1 MTEKELEYYEKIFIE
16 IWDNN
21 LLEKGLLM
29 DMCQLLTFLKSE
41 TDDDNGITKT
51 YYIIGKRVFVIEDD
65 DFQGN
70 AEIYEEWYRYSEM

>member
-1 MTEKELEYYEKIFIE
+1 
-16 IWDNN
+16 
-21 LLEKGLLM
+21 M

-70 AEIYEEWYRYSEM
+70 AEIYEE